1 MDFKWKKIMEAV
13 GLAAA
18 LAFAAWLLQHMLEQ
32 RYCAARARYRGLI
45 DTLRTSTQGKRREV
59 IRTDI
64 DMCHRRVML
73 MLHATHIGMAAAIL
87 LLLSLIISALDTA
100 LKADW
105 LKILGA
111 PGIMFGLVL
120 ALPAALFVMLEN
132 VLRKKPGNAALAGAV
147 ALDSQ
152 LQAGGHPQG

>member
-1 MDFKWKKIMEAV
+1 MEAV
-13 GLAAA
+13 GPAAA

-32 RYCAARARYRGLI
+32 RYCAARARYRDLVDALGM
-45 DTLRTSTQGKRREV
+45 STEGKRREV
-59 IRTDI
+59 IREEI
-64 DMCHRRVML
+64 DMCHRRAMI
-73 MLHATHIGMAAAIL
+73 MLHATRIGMAAAI

-120 ALPAALFVMLEN
+120 ALPAALFVVLEN
-132 VLRKKPGNAALAGAV
+132 VLRKKPGHAALGGTA

-152 LQAGGHPQG
+152 LHAGGHPQG

>member
-1 MDFKWKKIMEAV
+1 MEAV
-13 GLAAA
+13 GPAAA

-32 RYCAARARYRGLI
+32 RYCAARARYRDLI
-45 DTLRTSTQGKRREV
+45 DALRTVTEGKRREV
-59 IRTDI
+59 IREEI
-64 DMCHRRVML
+64 DMCHRRAMV
-73 MLHATHIGMAAAIL
+73 MLHATRIGIAAAI

-120 ALPAALFVMLEN
+120 ALPAALFVVLEN
-132 VLRKKPGNAALAGAV
+132 VLRKKPG

-152 LQAGGHPQG
+152 LQASGHPQG

>member
-1 MDFKWKKIMEAV
+1 MEAV
-13 GLAAA
+13 GPAAA
-18 LAFAAWLLQHMLEQ
+18 LAFAAWLLQHKLEQ
-32 RYCAARARYRGLI
+32 RYCAARARYRDLVDALGM
-45 DTLRTSTQGKRREV
+45 STEGKRREV
-59 IRTDI
+59 IREEI
-64 DMCHRRVML
+64 DMCHRRAMI
-73 MLHATHIGMAAAIL
+73 MLHATRIGMAAAI

-120 ALPAALFVMLEN
+120 ALPAALFVILEN
-132 VLRKKPGNAALAGAV
+132 VLRKKPGHAALGGTA

-152 LQAGGHPQG
+152 LHAGGHPQG

>member
-13 GLAAA
+13 GPAAA

-32 RYCAARARYRGLI
+32 RYCAARARYRDLVDALGM
-45 DTLRTSTQGKRREV
+45 STEGKRREV
-59 IRTDI
+59 IREEI
-64 DMCHRRVML
+64 DMCHRRAMI
-73 MLHATHIGMAAAIL
+73 MLHATRIGMAAAI

-120 ALPAALFVMLEN
+120 ALPAALFVVLEN
-132 VLRKKPGNAALAGAV
+132 VLRKKPGHAALGGTA

-152 LQAGGHPQG
+152 LHAGGHPQG